1 VIIGPR
7 QVGKTTYLKLSIL
20 DLLEK
25 GINPRNVMY
34 FSCDLLRNYR
44 EIIEVIRTFERLSMG
59 EKYVFLDEVTFV
71 SEWERAIKFFLDS
84 PLSRNINL
92 YVTGS
97 TSAGS
102 ELLLPHGRSFS
113 DRAFTASGNSST
125 EPLYGDL
132 CPRGVPDK
140 EVYLRRYIY
149 NLRAFIPSLS
159 ERDFSP
165 ALVKRESFPGRPIK
179 IEEFLPLSFRKVVF
193 LLKPEFKGIV
203 EKLKVPTTPEE
214 IYKNALDLYPYYDE
228 LMNAFYFYL
237 NSGGYPRAIYE
248 LMDGEISLDTY
259 EMIYNATIFDI
270 TKLGRSERIALFI
283 VLGILRRYGD
293 RVSLNSLA
301 KELEIGAHTTVRDY
315 LELFEELFIGR
326 NYFQADLKS
335 FAPLL
340 RKERKVY
347 FIDPLVVN
355 TFSRHFGFDVDISKK
370 IEGVVGEHLKRNFE
384 TYFFYGKRE
393 VDFVTKRFGVE
404 VKWQNKVKVSDFP
417 RVGIKNKLLLSKKDM
432 EFVEGRNLV
441 IIPVPL
447 FLIQLP

>member
-1 VIIGPR
+1 VEDLMVLQNPWWRDKDEIYNDEKIKAVFSKKNPLRYFFKKGNKVIIGPR

-25 GINPRNVMY
+25 GTNPRNVMY

-59 EKYVFLDEVTFV
+59 EKYVFLDEVPFV

-84 PLSRNINL
+84 PLSRNVNL

-97 TSAGS
+97 TSAG
-102 ELLLPHGRSFS
+102 
-113 DRAFTASGNSST
+113 
-125 EPLYGDL
+125 
-132 CPRGVPDK
+132 
-140 EVYLRRYIY
+140 I
-149 NLRAFIPSLS
+149 
-159 ERDFSP
+159 
-165 ALVKRESFPGRPIK
+165 KRESFPGRPIK

-203 EKLKVPTTPEE
+203 EKLKAPTTPEE
-214 IYKNALDLYPYYDE
+214 VYKNALDLYPYYDE

-270 TKLGRSERIALFI
+270 TKLGRSERIALSI

-370 IEGVVGEHLKRNFE
+370 VEGVVGEHLKRNFE

-404 VKWQNKVKVSDFP
+404 VKWQNKVKASDFP
-417 RVGIKNKLLLSKKDM
+417 RVGIKNKLLLSKKNM
-432 EFVEGRNLV
+432 EFVEGRNLA

>member
-1 VIIGPR
+1 MEDLMVLQNPWWRDKDEIYNDEKIKAVFSKKNPLRYFFKKGNKVIIGPR

-25 GINPRNVMY
+25 GTNPRNVMY

-44 EIIEVIRTFERLSMG
+44 EIIEVIRTFERLSTG

-97 TSAGS
+97 TSAG
-102 ELLLPHGRSFS
+102 
-113 DRAFTASGNSST
+113 
-125 EPLYGDL
+125 
-132 CPRGVPDK
+132 
-140 EVYLRRYIY
+140 I
-149 NLRAFIPSLS
+149 
-159 ERDFSP
+159 
-165 ALVKRESFPGRPIK
+165 KRESFPGRPIK

-203 EKLKVPTTPEE
+203 EKLKAPTTPEE
-214 IYKNALDLYPYYDE
+214 VYKNALDLYPYYDE

-237 NSGGYPRAIYE
+237 NSGGYPKAIYE

-270 TKLGRSERIALFI
+270 TKLGRSERIALSI

-355 TFSRHFGFDVDISKK
+355 TFSRHFGFDLDISKK
-370 IEGVVGEHLKRNFE
+370 VEGVVGEHLKRNFE

-404 VKWQNKVKVSDFP
+404 VKWQNKVKASDFP
-417 RVGIKNKLLLSKKDM
+417 RVGIKNKLLLSKKNM

>member
-1 VIIGPR
+1 MEDLMVLQNPWWRDKDEIYNDGKIKAVFSKKNPLRYFFKKRKKVIIGPR

-25 GINPRNVMY
+25 GTNPRNVMY

-59 EKYVFLDEVTFV
+59 EKYVFLDEVPFV

-84 PLSRNINL
+84 PLSRNVNL

-97 TSAGS
+97 TSTG
-102 ELLLPHGRSFS
+102 
-113 DRAFTASGNSST
+113 
-125 EPLYGDL
+125 
-132 CPRGVPDK
+132 
-140 EVYLRRYIY
+140 I
-149 NLRAFIPSLS
+149 
-159 ERDFSP
+159 
-165 ALVKRESFPGRPIK
+165 KRESFPGRPIK

-203 EKLKVPTTPEE
+203 EKLKAPTTPEE
-214 IYKNALDLYPYYDE
+214 VYKNALDLYPYYDE

-237 NSGGYPRAIYE
+237 NSGGYPKAIYE

-270 TKLGRSERIALFI
+270 TRLGRSERIALSI

-340 RKERKVY
+340 RKGRKVY

-370 IEGVVGEHLKRNFE
+370 VEGVVGEHLKRNFE

-404 VKWQNKVKVSDFP
+404 VKWQNKVKASDFP
-417 RVGIKNKLLLSKKDM
+417 RVGIKNKLLLSKKNM
-432 EFVEGRNLV
+432 EFVEGRNLA

>member
-1 VIIGPR
+1 MEDLMVLQNPWWRDKDEIYNDEKVKAVFSKKNPLRYFFKKGNKVIIGPR

-25 GINPRNVMY
+25 GTNPRNVMY

-44 EIIEVIRTFERLSMG
+44 EIIEVIRTFERLSTG

-71 SEWERAIKFFLDS
+71 NEWERAIKFFLDS
-84 PLSRNINL
+84 PLSRNVNL

-97 TSAGS
+97 TSAG
-102 ELLLPHGRSFS
+102 
-113 DRAFTASGNSST
+113 
-125 EPLYGDL
+125 
-132 CPRGVPDK
+132 
-140 EVYLRRYIY
+140 I
-149 NLRAFIPSLS
+149 
-159 ERDFSP
+159 
-165 ALVKRESFPGRPIK
+165 KRESFPGRPIK

-203 EKLKVPTTPEE
+203 EKLKAPTTPEE
-214 IYKNALDLYPYYDE
+214 VYKNALDLYPYYDE

-270 TKLGRSERIALFI
+270 TKLGRSERIALSI

-370 IEGVVGEHLKRNFE
+370 VEGVVGEHLKRNFE

-404 VKWQNKVKVSDFP
+404 VKWQNKVKASDFP
-417 RVGIKNKLLLSKKDM
+417 RVGIKNKLLLSKKNM

-441 IIPVPL
+441 IVPVPL

>member
-1 VIIGPR
+1 MEDLMVLQNPWWRDKEEIYNDEKIKAVFSKKNPLRYFFEKGNKVIIGPR

-71 SEWERAIKFFLDS
+71 NEWERAIKFFLDS

-92 YVTGS
+92 YITGS
-97 TSAGS
+97 TSAG
-102 ELLLPHGRSFS
+102 
-113 DRAFTASGNSST
+113 
-125 EPLYGDL
+125 
-132 CPRGVPDK
+132 
-140 EVYLRRYIY
+140 I
-149 NLRAFIPSLS
+149 
-159 ERDFSP
+159 
-165 ALVKRESFPGRPIK
+165 KRESFPGRPIK

-193 LLKPEFKGIV
+193 LLKPEFKEIV
-203 EKLKVPTTPEE
+203 EKLKPPTTPEE
-214 IYKNALDLYPYYDE
+214 IYKNVLNLYPYYDE

-237 NSGGYPRAIYE
+237 NSGGYPKAIYE

-270 TKLGRSERIALFI
+270 TKLGRSERIALSI

>member
-1 VIIGPR
+1 MVLQNPWWRDKEEIYNDDKIKAVFSKKNPLRYFFKKGNKVIIGPR

-44 EIIEVIRTFERLSMG
+44 EIIEVIRTFERLSTG

-71 SEWERAIKFFLDS
+71 NEWEKAIKFFLDS
-84 PLSRNINL
+84 PLSRNVNL

-97 TSAGS
+97 TSAG
-102 ELLLPHGRSFS
+102 
-113 DRAFTASGNSST
+113 
-125 EPLYGDL
+125 
-132 CPRGVPDK
+132 
-140 EVYLRRYIY
+140 I
-149 NLRAFIPSLS
+149 
-159 ERDFSP
+159 
-165 ALVKRESFPGRPIK
+165 KRESFPGRPIK

-203 EKLKVPTTPEE
+203 EKLKAPTTPEE
-214 IYKNALDLYPYYDE
+214 AYKNALDLYPYYDE

-237 NSGGYPRAIYE
+237 NSGGYPKAIYE
-248 LMDGEISLDTY
+248 LMDREISLDTY

-270 TKLGRSERIALFI
+270 TRLGRSERIALSI

-370 IEGVVGEHLKRNFE
+370 VEGVVGEHLKRNFE

-393 VDFVTKRFGVE
+393 VDFVTKKFGVE
-404 VKWQNKVKVSDFP
+404 VKWQNKVKASDFP
-417 RVGIKNKLLLSKKDM
+417 RVGIKNKLLLSKKDT
-432 EFVEGRNLV
+432 EFVEGKNLA

>member
-1 VIIGPR
+1 M
-7 QVGKTTYLKLSIL
+7 GKTTYLKLSIL

-71 SEWERAIKFFLDS
+71 NEWERAIKFFLDS

-92 YVTGS
+92 YITGS
-97 TSAGS
+97 TSAG
-102 ELLLPHGRSFS
+102 
-113 DRAFTASGNSST
+113 
-125 EPLYGDL
+125 
-132 CPRGVPDK
+132 
-140 EVYLRRYIY
+140 I
-149 NLRAFIPSLS
+149 
-159 ERDFSP
+159 
-165 ALVKRESFPGRPIK
+165 KRESFPGRPIK

-193 LLKPEFKGIV
+193 LLKPEFKGRV
-203 EKLKVPTTPEE
+203 EKLKAPTTPEE

-270 TKLGRSERIALFI
+270 TKLGRSERIALSI

-301 KELEIGAHTTVRDY
+301 KELEIGAHTTIRDS
-315 LELFEELFIGR
+315 LELFEELFISR

-404 VKWQNKVKVSDFP
+404 VKWQNKVKASDFP

>member
-1 VIIGPR
+1 MEDLMVLQNPWWRDKEEIYNDEKIKAVFSKKNPLRYFFEKGNKVIIGPR

-25 GINPRNVMY
+25 GTNPRNVMY

-97 TSAGS
+97 TSAG
-102 ELLLPHGRSFS
+102 
-113 DRAFTASGNSST
+113 
-125 EPLYGDL
+125 
-132 CPRGVPDK
+132 
-140 EVYLRRYIY
+140 I
-149 NLRAFIPSLS
+149 
-159 ERDFSP
+159 
-165 ALVKRESFPGRPIK
+165 KRESFPGRPIK

-193 LLKPEFKGIV
+193 LLKPEFKGRV
-203 EKLKVPTTPEE
+203 EKLKAPTTPEE

-270 TKLGRSERIALFI
+270 TKLGRSERIALSI

-404 VKWQNKVKVSDFP
+404 VKWQNKVKASDFP

>member
-1 VIIGPR
+1 MEDLMVLQNPWWRDKDEIYNDEKIKAVFSKKNPLRYFFEKGNKVIIGPR

-97 TSAGS
+97 TSTG
-102 ELLLPHGRSFS
+102 
-113 DRAFTASGNSST
+113 
-125 EPLYGDL
+125 
-132 CPRGVPDK
+132 
-140 EVYLRRYIY
+140 I
-149 NLRAFIPSLS
+149 
-159 ERDFSP
+159 
-165 ALVKRESFPGRPIK
+165 KRESFPGRPIK

-193 LLKPEFKGIV
+193 LLKPEFKGRV
-203 EKLKVPTTPEE
+203 EKLKAPTTPEE

-270 TKLGRSERIALFI
+270 TKLGRSERIALSI

-404 VKWQNKVKVSDFP
+404 VKWQNKVKASDFP

>member
-1 VIIGPR
+1 VEDMEDLMVLQNPWWRDKDEIYNDEKIKAVFSKKNPLRYFFEKGNKVIIGPR
-7 QVGKTTYLKLSIL
+7 QVGKTTCLKLSIL

-34 FSCDLLRNYR
+34 FSCDLLRNYK
-44 EIIEVIRTFERLSMG
+44 EIVEVIRTFERLPMG

-97 TSAGS
+97 TSAG
-102 ELLLPHGRSFS
+102 
-113 DRAFTASGNSST
+113 
-125 EPLYGDL
+125 
-132 CPRGVPDK
+132 
-140 EVYLRRYIY
+140 I
-149 NLRAFIPSLS
+149 
-159 ERDFSP
+159 
-165 ALVKRESFPGRPIK
+165 KRESFPGRPIK

-193 LLKPEFKGIV
+193 LLKPEFKGRV
-203 EKLKVPTTPEE
+203 EKLKAPTTPEE

-270 TKLGRSERIALFI
+270 TKLGRSERIALSI

-404 VKWQNKVKVSDFP
+404 VKWQNKVKASDFP

>member
-1 VIIGPR
+1 VEDVEDLMVLQNPWWRDKDEIYNDEKIKAVFSKKNPLRYFFKKGNKVIIGPR

-25 GINPRNVMY
+25 GINSRNVMY
-34 FSCDLLRNYR
+34 FSCDLLRNYK
-44 EIIEVIRTFERLSMG
+44 EIVEVIRTFDRLSTG

-71 SEWERAIKFFLDS
+71 NEWERAIKFFLDS
-84 PLSRNINL
+84 PLSRNVNL
-92 YVTGS
+92 NVTGS
-97 TSAGS
+97 TSAGI
-102 ELLLPHGRSFS
+102 
-113 DRAFTASGNSST
+113 
-125 EPLYGDL
+125 
-132 CPRGVPDK
+132 K
-140 EVYLRRYIY
+140 Q
-149 NLRAFIPSLS
+149 
-159 ERDFSP
+159 
-165 ALVKRESFPGRPIK
+165 ESFPGRPIK

-203 EKLKVPTTPEE
+203 EKLKAPTTPEE
-214 IYKNALDLYPYYDE
+214 AYKNALDLYPHYDE

-270 TKLGRSERIALFI
+270 TKLGRSERIGLSI

-315 LELFEELFIGR
+315 LELFEELFIVR

-370 IEGVVGEHLKRNFE
+370 VEGVVGEHLKRNFE

-404 VKWQNKVKVSDFP
+404 VKWQNKVKASDFP
-417 RVGIKNKLLLSKKDM
+417 RVRIKNKLLLSKKNM
-432 EFVEGRNLV
+432 EFVEGRNLA
-441 IIPVPL
+441 ILPVPL

>member
-1 VIIGPR
+1 MVLQNPWWRDKEEIYNDEKIKAVFSKKNPLRYFFEKGNKVIIGPR

-34 FSCDLLRNYR
+34 FSCDLLRDYK
-44 EIIEVIRTFERLSMG
+44 EIIEVIRTFERLSTG

-71 SEWERAIKFFLDS
+71 NEWERAIKFFLDS
-84 PLSRNINL
+84 PLSRNVNL

-97 TSAGS
+97 TSAG
-102 ELLLPHGRSFS
+102 
-113 DRAFTASGNSST
+113 
-125 EPLYGDL
+125 
-132 CPRGVPDK
+132 
-140 EVYLRRYIY
+140 I
-149 NLRAFIPSLS
+149 
-159 ERDFSP
+159 
-165 ALVKRESFPGRPIK
+165 KRESFPGRPIK

-203 EKLKVPTTPEE
+203 EKLKAPTTPEE

-270 TKLGRSERIALFI
+270 TKLGRSERIALSI

-293 RVSLNSLA
+293 KVSLNSLA

-370 IEGVVGEHLKRNFE
+370 VEGVVGEHLKRNFE

-417 RVGIKNKLLLSKKDM
+417 RVGIKNKLLLSKKDT
-432 EFVEGRNLV
+432 EFVEGKNLA

>member
-1 VIIGPR
+1 MEDLMVLQNPWWRDKDEIYNDEKIKAVFSKKNPLRYFFKKGNKVIIGPR

-25 GINPRNVMY
+25 GINSRNVMY
-34 FSCDLLRNYR
+34 FSCDLLRNYK
-44 EIIEVIRTFERLSMG
+44 EIVEVIRTFDRLSTG

-71 SEWERAIKFFLDS
+71 NEWERAIKFFLDS
-84 PLSRNINL
+84 PLSRNVNL
-92 YVTGS
+92 NVTGS
-97 TSAGS
+97 TSAGI
-102 ELLLPHGRSFS
+102 
-113 DRAFTASGNSST
+113 
-125 EPLYGDL
+125 
-132 CPRGVPDK
+132 K
-140 EVYLRRYIY
+140 Q
-149 NLRAFIPSLS
+149 
-159 ERDFSP
+159 
-165 ALVKRESFPGRPIK
+165 ESFPGRPIK

-203 EKLKVPTTPEE
+203 EKLKAPTTPEE
-214 IYKNALDLYPYYDE
+214 AYKNALDLYPHYDE

-270 TKLGRSERIALFI
+270 TKLGRSERIGLSI

-315 LELFEELFIGR
+315 LELFEELFIVR

-370 IEGVVGEHLKRNFE
+370 VEGVVGEHLKRNFE

-404 VKWQNKVKVSDFP
+404 VKWQNKVKASDFP
-417 RVGIKNKLLLSKKDM
+417 RVRIKNKLLLSKKNM
-432 EFVEGRNLV
+432 EFVEGRNLA
-441 IIPVPL
+441 ILPVPL

>member
-1 VIIGPR
+1 MEDLMVLQNPWWRDKEEIYNDEKIKAVFSKKNLLRYFFEKGNKVIIGPR

-71 SEWERAIKFFLDS
+71 NEWERAIKFFLDS
-84 PLSRNINL
+84 PLSWNINL

-97 TSAGS
+97 TSAG
-102 ELLLPHGRSFS
+102 
-113 DRAFTASGNSST
+113 
-125 EPLYGDL
+125 
-132 CPRGVPDK
+132 
-140 EVYLRRYIY
+140 I
-149 NLRAFIPSLS
+149 
-159 ERDFSP
+159 
-165 ALVKRESFPGRPIK
+165 KRESFPGRPIK
-179 IEEFLPLSFRKVVF
+179 IEEFLPLSFRKVVS
-193 LLKPEFKGIV
+193 LLKPEFKGRV
-203 EKLKVPTTPEE
+203 EKLKTPTTPEE
-214 IYKNALDLYPYYDE
+214 VYKNALDLYPYYDE

-237 NSGGYPRAIYE
+237 NSGGYPRAIE
-248 LMDGEISLDTY
+248 LMDAEISLDTY

-270 TKLGRSERIALFI
+270 TKLGRSERIALSI

-293 RVSLNSLA
+293 RLSLNSLA

-432 EFVEGRNLV
+432 EFVEG
-441 IIPVPL
+441 
-447 FLIQLP
+447 F

>member
-1 VIIGPR
+1 VEDVEDLIVLQNPWWRDKDEIYNDEKIKAVFSKKNPLRYFFKKRNKVIIGPR

-25 GINPRNVMY
+25 GTNPRNVMY

-84 PLSRNINL
+84 PLSRNVNL

-97 TSAGS
+97 TSTG
-102 ELLLPHGRSFS
+102 
-113 DRAFTASGNSST
+113 
-125 EPLYGDL
+125 
-132 CPRGVPDK
+132 
-140 EVYLRRYIY
+140 I
-149 NLRAFIPSLS
+149 
-159 ERDFSP
+159 
-165 ALVKRESFPGRPIK
+165 KRESFPGRPIK

-203 EKLKVPTTPEE
+203 EKLKAPTTPEE
-214 IYKNALDLYPYYDE
+214 VYKNALDLYPYYDE

-237 NSGGYPRAIYE
+237 NSGGYPKAIYE

-270 TKLGRSERIALFI
+270 TRLGRSERIALSI

-340 RKERKVY
+340 RKGRKVY

-370 IEGVVGEHLKRNFE
+370 VEGVVGEHLKRNFE

-404 VKWQNKVKVSDFP
+404 VKWQNKVKASDFP
-417 RVGIKNKLLLSKKDM
+417 RVGIKNKLLLSKKNM
-432 EFVEGRNLV
+432 EFVEGRNLA

>member
-1 VIIGPR
+1 MILQNPWWRDKDEIYNDEKIKAVFSKKNPLRYFFKKGNKVIIGPR

-25 GINPRNVMY
+25 GTNPRNVMY

-44 EIIEVIRTFERLSMG
+44 EIIEVIRTFERLSTG

-84 PLSRNINL
+84 PLSRNVNL

-97 TSAGS
+97 TSAG
-102 ELLLPHGRSFS
+102 
-113 DRAFTASGNSST
+113 
-125 EPLYGDL
+125 
-132 CPRGVPDK
+132 
-140 EVYLRRYIY
+140 I
-149 NLRAFIPSLS
+149 
-159 ERDFSP
+159 
-165 ALVKRESFPGRPIK
+165 KRESFPGRPIK

-203 EKLKVPTTPEE
+203 EKLKAPTTPEE
-214 IYKNALDLYPYYDE
+214 VYKNALDLYPYYDE

-270 TKLGRSERIALFI
+270 TKLGRSERIALSI

-370 IEGVVGEHLKRNFE
+370 VEGVVGEHLKRNFE

-393 VDFVTKRFGVE
+393 VDFVTKKFGVE
-404 VKWQNKVKVSDFP
+404 VKWQNKVKASDFP
-417 RVGIKNKLLLSKKDM
+417 RVGIKNKLLLSKKDT
-432 EFVEGRNLV
+432 EFVEGRNLA

>member
-1 VIIGPR
+1 VEDMEDLMVLQNPWWRDKEEIYNDEKIKAVFSKKNPLRYFFEKGNKVIIGPR

-44 EIIEVIRTFERLSMG
+44 EIIEVIRTFERLSTG

-71 SEWERAIKFFLDS
+71 NEWERAIKFFLDS

-97 TSAGS
+97 TSAG
-102 ELLLPHGRSFS
+102 
-113 DRAFTASGNSST
+113 
-125 EPLYGDL
+125 
-132 CPRGVPDK
+132 
-140 EVYLRRYIY
+140 I
-149 NLRAFIPSLS
+149 
-159 ERDFSP
+159 
-165 ALVKRESFPGRPIK
+165 KRESFPGRPIK

-270 TKLGRSERIALFI
+270 TKLGRSERIALSI

-301 KELEIGAHTTVRDY
+301 KELEIGAHTTIRDY

-370 IEGVVGEHLKRNFE
+370 VEGVVGEHLKRNFE

-404 VKWQNKVKVSDFP
+404 VKWQNKVKASDFP
-417 RVGIKNKLLLSKKDM
+417 RVGIKNKLLLSKKNM
-432 EFVEGRNLV
+432 EFVEGRNLA

>member
-1 VIIGPR
+1 MEDLMVLQNPWWRDKDEIYNDEKIKAVFSKKNPLRYFFEKGNKVIIGPR

-25 GINPRNVMY
+25 GTNPRNVMY
-34 FSCDLLRNYR
+34 FSCDLLRNYK
-44 EIIEVIRTFERLSMG
+44 EIVEVIRTFEQLSMG

-97 TSAGS
+97 TSTG
-102 ELLLPHGRSFS
+102 
-113 DRAFTASGNSST
+113 
-125 EPLYGDL
+125 
-132 CPRGVPDK
+132 
-140 EVYLRRYIY
+140 I
-149 NLRAFIPSLS
+149 
-159 ERDFSP
+159 
-165 ALVKRESFPGRPIK
+165 KRESFPGRPIK

-270 TKLGRSERIALFI
+270 TKLGRSERIALSI

-404 VKWQNKVKVSDFP
+404 VKWQNKVKASDFP
-417 RVGIKNKLLLSKKDM
+417 RVGIKNKLLLSKKNM

>member
-1 VIIGPR
+1 MEDLIVLQNPWWRDKDEIYNDEKIKAVFSKKNPLRYFFKKRNKVIIGPR

-25 GINPRNVMY
+25 GTNPRNVMY

-84 PLSRNINL
+84 PLSRNVNL

-97 TSAGS
+97 TSTG
-102 ELLLPHGRSFS
+102 
-113 DRAFTASGNSST
+113 
-125 EPLYGDL
+125 
-132 CPRGVPDK
+132 
-140 EVYLRRYIY
+140 I
-149 NLRAFIPSLS
+149 
-159 ERDFSP
+159 
-165 ALVKRESFPGRPIK
+165 KRESFPGRPIK

-203 EKLKVPTTPEE
+203 EKLKAPTTPEE
-214 IYKNALDLYPYYDE
+214 VYKNALDLYPYYDE

-237 NSGGYPRAIYE
+237 NSGGYPKAIYE

-270 TKLGRSERIALFI
+270 TRLGRSERIALSI

-340 RKERKVY
+340 RKGRKVY

-370 IEGVVGEHLKRNFE
+370 VEGVVGEHLKRNFE

-404 VKWQNKVKVSDFP
+404 VKWQNKVKASDFP
-417 RVGIKNKLLLSKKDM
+417 RVGIKNKLLLSKKNM
-432 EFVEGRNLV
+432 EFVEGRNLA

>member
-1 VIIGPR
+1 MEDLMVLQNPWWRDKDEIYNDEKVKAVFSKKNPLRYFFKKGNKVIIGPR

-25 GINPRNVMY
+25 GTNPRNVMY

-44 EIIEVIRTFERLSMG
+44 EIIEVIRTFERLSTG

-71 SEWERAIKFFLDS
+71 NEWERAIKFFLDS
-84 PLSRNINL
+84 PLSRNVNL

-97 TSAGS
+97 TSAG
-102 ELLLPHGRSFS
+102 
-113 DRAFTASGNSST
+113 
-125 EPLYGDL
+125 
-132 CPRGVPDK
+132 
-140 EVYLRRYIY
+140 I
-149 NLRAFIPSLS
+149 
-159 ERDFSP
+159 
-165 ALVKRESFPGRPIK
+165 KRESFPGRPIK

-193 LLKPEFKGIV
+193 LVKPEFKGIV
-203 EKLKVPTTPEE
+203 EKLKAPTTPEE
-214 IYKNALDLYPYYDE
+214 VYKNALDLYPYYDE

-270 TKLGRSERIALFI
+270 TKLGRSERIALSI

-355 TFSRHFGFDVDISKK
+355 TFLRHFGFDLDISKK
-370 IEGVVGEHLKRNFE
+370 VEGVVGEHLKRNFE

-404 VKWQNKVKVSDFP
+404 VKWQNKVKASDFP
-417 RVGIKNKLLLSKKDM
+417 RVGIKNKLLLSKKNM

>member
-1 VIIGPR
+1 MEDLMVLQNPWWRDKDEIYNDEKIKAVFSKKNPLRYFFEKGNKVIIGPR

-25 GINPRNVMY
+25 GTNPRNVMY

-71 SEWERAIKFFLDS
+71 SEWERTIKFFLDS

-97 TSAGS
+97 TSAG
-102 ELLLPHGRSFS
+102 
-113 DRAFTASGNSST
+113 
-125 EPLYGDL
+125 
-132 CPRGVPDK
+132 
-140 EVYLRRYIY
+140 I
-149 NLRAFIPSLS
+149 
-159 ERDFSP
+159 
-165 ALVKRESFPGRPIK
+165 KRESFPGRPIK
-179 IEEFLPLSFRKVVF
+179 IEEFLPLSFRKVVS
-193 LLKPEFKGIV
+193 LLKPEFKGRV
-203 EKLKVPTTPEE
+203 EKLKAPTTPEE

-270 TKLGRSERIALFI
+270 TKLGRSERIALSI

>member
-1 VIIGPR
+1 MEDLIVLQNPWWRDKDEIYNDEKIKAVFSKKNPLRYFFKKGNKVIIGPR

-44 EIIEVIRTFERLSMG
+44 EIIEVIRTFERLSTG

-71 SEWERAIKFFLDS
+71 NEWERAIKFFLDS
-84 PLSRNINL
+84 PLSRNVNL

-97 TSAGS
+97 TSAG
-102 ELLLPHGRSFS
+102 
-113 DRAFTASGNSST
+113 
-125 EPLYGDL
+125 
-132 CPRGVPDK
+132 
-140 EVYLRRYIY
+140 I
-149 NLRAFIPSLS
+149 
-159 ERDFSP
+159 
-165 ALVKRESFPGRPIK
+165 KRESFPGRPIK

-203 EKLKVPTTPEE
+203 EKLKAPTTPEE
-214 IYKNALDLYPYYDE
+214 AYKNALDLYPYYDE

-270 TKLGRSERIALFI
+270 TKLGRSERIALSI

-293 RVSLNSLA
+293 RGSLNSIA

-370 IEGVVGEHLKRNFE
+370 VEGVVGEHLKRNFE

-404 VKWQNKVKVSDFP
+404 VKWQNKVKASDFP
-417 RVGIKNKLLLSKKDM
+417 RVGIKNKLLLSKKNM

-441 IIPVPL
+441 IIPAPL

>member
-1 VIIGPR
+1 VEDLMVLQNPWWRDKDEIYNDEKIKAVFSKKNPLRYFFKKGNKVIIGPR

-25 GINPRNVMY
+25 GINSRNVMY
-34 FSCDLLRNYR
+34 FSCDLLRNYK
-44 EIIEVIRTFERLSMG
+44 EIVEVIRTFDRLSTG

-71 SEWERAIKFFLDS
+71 NEWERAIKFFLDS
-84 PLSRNINL
+84 PLSRNVNL
-92 YVTGS
+92 NVTGS
-97 TSAGS
+97 TSAGI
-102 ELLLPHGRSFS
+102 
-113 DRAFTASGNSST
+113 
-125 EPLYGDL
+125 
-132 CPRGVPDK
+132 K
-140 EVYLRRYIY
+140 Q
-149 NLRAFIPSLS
+149 
-159 ERDFSP
+159 
-165 ALVKRESFPGRPIK
+165 ESFPGRPIK

-203 EKLKVPTTPEE
+203 EKLKAPTTPEE
-214 IYKNALDLYPYYDE
+214 AYKNALDLYPHYDE

-270 TKLGRSERIALFI
+270 TKLGRSERIGLSI

-315 LELFEELFIGR
+315 LELFEELFIVR

-370 IEGVVGEHLKRNFE
+370 VEGVVGEHLKRNFE

-404 VKWQNKVKVSDFP
+404 VKWQNKVKASDFP
-417 RVGIKNKLLLSKKDM
+417 RVRIKNKLLLSKKNM
-432 EFVEGRNLV
+432 EFVEGRNLA
-441 IIPVPL
+441 ILPVPL

>member
-1 VIIGPR
+1 VKDVEDLIVLQNPWWRDKDEIYNDEKIKAVFSKKNPLRYFFKKRNKVIIGPR

-44 EIIEVIRTFERLSMG
+44 EIIEVIRTFERLSTG

-71 SEWERAIKFFLDS
+71 NEWERAIKFFLDS

-92 YVTGS
+92 YITGS
-97 TSAGS
+97 TSAG
-102 ELLLPHGRSFS
+102 
-113 DRAFTASGNSST
+113 
-125 EPLYGDL
+125 
-132 CPRGVPDK
+132 
-140 EVYLRRYIY
+140 I
-149 NLRAFIPSLS
+149 
-159 ERDFSP
+159 
-165 ALVKRESFPGRPIK
+165 KRESFPGRPIK

-203 EKLKVPTTPEE
+203 EKLKAPTTPEE
-214 IYKNALDLYPYYDE
+214 VYKNALDLYPYYDE

-237 NSGGYPRAIYE
+237 NSGGYPKAIYE

-270 TKLGRSERIALFI
+270 TRLGRSERIALSI

-315 LELFEELFIGR
+315 LELFEELFIDR

-370 IEGVVGEHLKRNFE
+370 VEGVVGEHLKRNFE

-404 VKWQNKVKVSDFP
+404 VKWQNKVKASDFP
-417 RVGIKNKLLLSKKDM
+417 RVGIKNKLLLSKKNM
-432 EFVEGRNLV
+432 EFVEGRNLA

>member
-1 VIIGPR
+1 MEDLIVLQNPWWRDKDEIYNDEKIKAVFSKKNPLRYFFKKGNKVIIGPR

-44 EIIEVIRTFERLSMG
+44 EIIEVIRTFERLSTG

-71 SEWERAIKFFLDS
+71 NEWEKAIKFFLDS
-84 PLSRNINL
+84 PLSRNVNL

-97 TSAGS
+97 TSAG
-102 ELLLPHGRSFS
+102 
-113 DRAFTASGNSST
+113 
-125 EPLYGDL
+125 
-132 CPRGVPDK
+132 
-140 EVYLRRYIY
+140 I
-149 NLRAFIPSLS
+149 
-159 ERDFSP
+159 
-165 ALVKRESFPGRPIK
+165 KRESFPGRPIK

-203 EKLKVPTTPEE
+203 EKLKAPTTPEE
-214 IYKNALDLYPYYDE
+214 AYKNALDLYPYYDE

-237 NSGGYPRAIYE
+237 NSGGYPKAIYE
-248 LMDGEISLDTY
+248 LMDREISLDTY

-270 TKLGRSERIALFI
+270 TRLGRSERIALSI

-355 TFSRHFGFDVDISKK
+355 TFSRHFGFDLDISKK
-370 IEGVVGEHLKRNFE
+370 VEGVVGEHLKRNFE

-393 VDFVTKRFGVE
+393 VDFVTKKFGVE
-404 VKWQNKVKVSDFP
+404 VKWQNKVKASDFP
-417 RVGIKNKLLLSKKDM
+417 RVGIKNKLLLSKKNM

-441 IIPVPL
+441 IVPVPL

>member
-1 VIIGPR
+1 MEDLMVLQNPWWRDKEEIYNDEKIKAVFSKKNPLRYFFEKGNKVIIGPR

-71 SEWERAIKFFLDS
+71 NEWERAIKFFLDS

-97 TSAGS
+97 TSAG
-102 ELLLPHGRSFS
+102 
-113 DRAFTASGNSST
+113 
-125 EPLYGDL
+125 
-132 CPRGVPDK
+132 
-140 EVYLRRYIY
+140 I
-149 NLRAFIPSLS
+149 
-159 ERDFSP
+159 
-165 ALVKRESFPGRPIK
+165 KRESFPGRPIK

-203 EKLKVPTTPEE
+203 EKLKAPTTPEE

-270 TKLGRSERIALFI
+270 TKLGRSERIALSI

-404 VKWQNKVKVSDFP
+404 VKWQNKVKASDFP